1 MFERLKNVINDWKEE
16 DEIQIDEQKDD
27 TEEQSKQSDIHG
39 RDFLMK
45 DFDRKVRQDVKENK
59 EEDRSLSMFIQAFE
73 QMQKIDISLMWP

>member
-1 MFERLKNVINDWKEE
+1 MFERLKNVIDDWKEE

-45 DFDRKVRQDVKENK
+45 DFERKVRQDVKENK

-73 QMQKIDISLMWP
+73 QMQKIDISLMRP